1 MMRPP
6 PSRQSHGFRPSP
18 PSCPS
23 RPSRPEFSGRARF
36 FRRFAWVAL
45 AVLLLGVCGALALAW
60 LAATALG
67 IVAPSPQSAAPIFLA
82 GGLAGT
88 VVAVLMVRGI
98 MRRVGMPLRNVM
110 EAAERVAGGDYSVR
124 VSEHGPPA
132 IYGLAR
138 AFNTMTE
145 RLQLHDRQR
154 RDLMAD
160 VAHELRTPLT
170 VIQGKLEGLLDHV
183 YPRDDGHLTELVE
196 DAHVLSR
203 LIEDLRTLAL
213 SDSGALELQSEM
225 TDLPALV
232 RDAVRTFAAD
242 AARRTVAVV
251 VDSSADLPP
260 ISVDPVRIR
269 EVLTNLL
276 SNALGHTPPGGSVTV
291 RVAAAKGGI
300 RLEIADTG
308 RGMAADE
315 IERAFERF
323 HKGPESRGAGLGLS
337 IARSL
342 IVAHGGEIHASSAP
356 GRGTTMTV
364 MLPFESPSIDVGAE

>member
-1 MMRPP
+1 MMRSRA
-6 PSRQSHGFRPSP
+6 SRQSRA
-18 PSCPS
+18 SCPS
-23 RPSRPEFSGRARF
+23 RPSRRPEILGRARF
-36 FRRFAWVAL
+36 FRRLARVAL

-67 IVAPSPQSAAPIFLA
+67 IVPPSPHSAATILLV
-82 GGLAGT
+82 GGLLGTAG
-88 VVAVLMVRGI
+88 AVLILCGI
-98 MRRVGMPLRNVM
+98 MRRVGVPLRDVM

-132 IYGLAR
+132 IYGLVR

-145 RLQLHDRQR
+145 RLQRHDRQR

-170 VIQGKLEGLLDHV
+170 VIQGKLEGLLDNV
-183 YPRDDGHLTELVE
+183 YPRNDGHLAELLE
-196 DAHVLSR
+196 EAHVLSR

-213 SDSGALELQSEM
+213 SDSGALKLQSEI
-225 TDLPALV
+225 TDLAALV
-232 RDAVRTFAAD
+232 RDAVRTFAAEA
-242 AARRTVAVV
+242 AARDVV
-251 VDSSADLPP
+251 VDVESTADLPP
-260 ISVDPVRIR
+260 ISVDPVRVR

-276 SNALGHTPPGGSVTV
+276 SNALRHTPPGGSVKV
-291 RVAAAKGGI
+291 RVAPAANGGI
-300 RLEIADTG
+300 RVEIEDTG
-308 RGMAADE
+308 SGMAPGE

-323 HKGPESRGAGLGLS
+323 QKGRESRGAGLGLS

-364 MLPFESPSIDVGAE
+364 TLPRDADGLDV